1 MHRTKR
7 RFDNKFKPW
16 IHVHY
21 RGIKTEGFFTC
32 NIICV
37 WAAQFLVMW
46 EAPKVERFHISDS
59 RPQNT
64 HSIHRSTVWPCHL
77 HSQMSIR
84 GMFPSHTGFPS
95 SLAGKE
101 STCNAGHPSSIPGLG
116 RSSGEGNSYPLQ
128 FSVLENSMDCVVHS
142 VTKSGT
148 RLSDFH
154 FHFPSHME
162 TRWYPSCLYSN
173 LTLKRISEERWQP
186 FCQRWNSWST
196 YLIDLVNEAL

>member
-128 FSVLENSMDCVVHS
+128 FSVLENSMDCVVHR

>member
-7 RFDNKFKPW
+7 RFYNKFKHC

-32 NIICV
+32 NIIGV

-46 EAPKVERFHISDS
+46 EAPKVERFCISDL

-64 HSIHRSTVWPCHL
+64 HSIHRSTVWPCRL
-77 HSQMSIR
+77 YSQMSIR
-84 GMFPSHTGFPS
+84 GMVPSHMGFPS

-101 STCNAGHPSSIPGLG
+101 STCNAGHPSSTPGLG
-116 RSSGEGNSYPLQ
+116 RSPGEGNGYPLQ
-128 FSVLENSMDCVVHS
+128 FSVLENSMDCVVHR

-154 FHFPSHME
+154 FPSHME
-162 TRWYPSCLYSN
+162 TRWYHLACTQTSL
-173 LTLKRISEERWQP
+173 
-186 FCQRWNSWST
+186 
-196 YLIDLVNEAL
+196 

>member
-7 RFDNKFKPW
+7 RFYNKFKRW

-21 RGIKTEGFFTC
+21 TGIKTEGFFTC
-32 NIICV
+32 NIVGV

-46 EAPKVERFHISDS
+46 EAPKVERFRISDS

-64 HSIHRSTVWPCHL
+64 HSIHRSAVWPCHL
-77 HSQMSIR
+77 YSQMSIR
-84 GMFPSHTGFPS
+84 GMVPSHTGFPS

-116 RSSGEGNSYPLQ
+116 RSSGKGKGYPLQ
-128 FSVLENSMDCVVHS
+128 FPVLENSMDCAVHR

-154 FHFPSHME
+154 FHFPSRME
-162 TRWYPSCLYSN
+162 TRWYPPCLYSN
-173 LTLKRISEERWQP
+173 LTLKRISEERSRP

-196 YLIDLVNEAL
+196 YLIDLMNGAL